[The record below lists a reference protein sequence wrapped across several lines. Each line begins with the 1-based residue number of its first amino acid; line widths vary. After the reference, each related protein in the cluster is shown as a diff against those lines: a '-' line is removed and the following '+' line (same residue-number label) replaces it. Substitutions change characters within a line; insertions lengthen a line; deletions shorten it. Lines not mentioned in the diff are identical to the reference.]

1 MHNTL
6 LKICGITNLD
16 DASLCLDLGAD
27 MLGVILDPSIS
38 RHGNRTLIDQIREIG
53 GLACAVY
60 TDKRQFYGE
69 VLNEDIS
76 QLHFLFNEDDMAYCH
91 SMGKKVMA
99 VASTSFVTG
108 VEERVMQL
116 RSMNP
121 DEILLDFRDGAS
133 GHASEI
139 NRIFS
144 SGRTGLAGKI
154 DINNIMKIMETRPS
168 LIDVSSSLESYPGKK
183 DKEKTRMFME
193 RAGELIAGLA

>member
-38 RHGNRTLIDQIREIG
+38 RHGNRKLIDQIREIG

-139 NRIFS
+139 KRIFS